1 MEWKGMGWI
10 GMGGNKKESDDLEWN
25 EIKSN
30 QIHDEWARIYHY
42 PSTLSPPPCGK
53 EAGSILS
60 PKKEKKK
67 MPHTT
72 QPLSLI

>member
-42 PSTLSPPPCGK
+42 PSTLSPPT
-53 EAGSILS
+53 LW
-60 PKKEKKK
+60 
-67 MPHTT
+67 
-72 QPLSLI
+72 